1 MASTA
6 RCRESGS
13 RPVDPATDPTTDRI
27 DARTWTIAAIVTLG
41 GIMSS
46 IDTTVVNVAL
56 ETLARD
62 FGASLTGV
70 QWVSTGYLLALVAV
84 IPLAGWA
91 SDRFGAK
98 RLWIASVVL
107 FLAGSMLAG
116 AAWSLGSLIVFR
128 ILQGLGGGMIVPVGM
143 TLLSRT
149 AGPSRM
155 GRVMAI
161 LGVQQL
167 LGPVLGPVI
176 GGALVEHAGWRW
188 IFYVN
193 VPIGALAIPLAA
205 RLLPRDATQPRKR
218 FDGVGFLL
226 ISPGVAALIY
236 GLTQS
241 AQGGGFTAL
250 AFLPILAG
258 IALVAAFVVHAR
270 RSKTLIDVDLF
281 RGRAFTAGVGTTF
294 FLGMGLFGALFLL
307 PLYYQGA
314 HGASPL
320 EAGLLMI
327 PQGIGAAIMM
337 PFAGRAT
344 DHAGSGAVV
353 LGGLAL
359 ILAGTVPF
367 ALAGSSVSGPLLAA
381 ALFVRGLG
389 MGAATMPAMA
399 GVYASLR
406 RGEHGPGRERAQR
419 REALGRLA
427 RRRARV
433 GRARGRP
440 ARQCRR
446 RQRPDRARAGRGG
459 RLRQDVLVGVRLLRA
474 RVRPR
479 RLPPG
484 PAGRGGGPGP
494 AQRSQVP
501 VVPNGSRITRA
512 RRRRPRPAT
521 GRPPGCFR
529 G

>member
-1 MASTA
+1 
-6 RCRESGS
+6 
-13 RPVDPATDPTTDRI
+13 
-27 DARTWTIAAIVTLG
+27 
-41 GIMSS
+41 
-46 IDTTVVNVAL
+46 
-56 ETLARD
+56 
-62 FGASLTGV
+62 
-70 QWVSTGYLLALVAV
+70 
-84 IPLAGWA
+84 
-91 SDRFGAK
+91 
-98 RLWIASVVL
+98 
-107 FLAGSMLAG
+107 
-116 AAWSLGSLIVFR
+116 
-128 ILQGLGGGMIVPVGM
+128 MIVPVGM

-193 VPIGALAIPLAA
+193 VPIAALAVPLAA

-258 IALVAAFVVHAR
+258 ITLVAAFVVHAR

-399 GVYASLR
+399 GVYASLDEESMAQAASVLNVVKRLGGSLGVALVSVVLEGGMPGSAGGVTDRTAHATVVADAFAKTFWWVFAFCALAFVPAAFLPR
-406 RGEHGPGRERAQR
+406 RPSVGAGEQPTSPY
-419 REALGRLA
+419 
-427 RRRARV
+427 RRRAGWITHHGPPMRRSS
-433 GRARGRP
+433 RAPLGGAAP
-440 ARQCRR
+440 P
-446 RQRPDRARAGRGG
+446 PDNERK
-459 RLRQDVLVGVRLLRA
+459 LLR
-474 RVRPR
+474 
-479 RLPPG
+479 
-484 PAGRGGGPGP
+484 
-494 AQRSQVP
+494 
-501 VVPNGSRITRA
+501 RIE
-512 RRRRPRPAT
+512 PWE
-521 GRPPGCFR
+521 GHGLD